1 MTPDAVVAMGAP
13 IIPAVSHATDTGTI
27 RAVSAATRQALPP
40 PCVDCVFWQH
50 RRASTDPEHKDRWV
64 RGLEAEGGVWGR
76 MLVAP
81 EGARAM
87 IQYGPAAIFPRARRL
102 PAGPPSR
109 DAALITCVYLG
120 GDDPAGTYE
129 RLALECLAD
138 LKARGAD
145 AVEAFARRATFPR
158 SGDALAGHH
167 TLMDRDLLER
177 LGFGVRRERG
187 AVALMRLRLGGLVAA
202 PASRQGLL
210 ERLGFDPPAA
220 PAAQL
225 GP

>member
-1 MTPDAVVAMGAP
+1 MTPPAAAAAEAP
-13 IIPAVSHATDTGTI
+13 IIPGVGHETGTGPI

-50 RRASTDPEHKDRWV
+50 RRATTDPERKDRWV
-64 RGLEAEGGVWGR
+64 RGVEAEGGVWGR
-76 MLVAP
+76 MVVAP
-81 EGARAM
+81 DGARAM
-87 IQYGPAAIFPRARRL
+87 IQYGPAPLFPRARRL

-109 DAALITCVYLG
+109 DAALITCVYLA

-145 AVEAFARRATFPR
+145 AVEAFARRASHPR
-158 SGDALAGHH
+158 SPDGLAGHH
-167 TLMDRDLLER
+167 TLMDRGLLER

-187 AVALMRLRLGGLVAA
+187 PVALMRLRLGGLA
-202 PASRQGLL
+202 PAPNPRIGLL
-210 ERLGFDPPAA
+210 ERLGLEPPPAPATQIA
-220 PAAQL
+220 P
-225 GP
+225 